1 MKIDRHLRIVKII
14 QSCFIKTVITK
25 YFIIQFGS
33 TEVIISNQKL
43 LCLFLEASS
52 ISAPGSFMFSLRNND
67 NLEPFKTPLKDEND
81 KNAIRREKENGP
93 IFGVGHDL
101 NIAHDAGSN
110 SLSLANFGASYQ
122 SPTGYTYG
130 QPNAQFLLAGSFK
143 FRLSEIE
150 VFYLIW
156 NSSYLLQGK

>member
-1 MKIDRHLRIVKII
+1 
-14 QSCFIKTVITK
+14 
-25 YFIIQFGS
+25 
-33 TEVIISNQKL
+33 
-43 LCLFLEASS
+43 
-52 ISAPGSFMFSLRNND
+52 MFSLRNND
-67 NLEPFKTPLKDEND
+67 NLEPFKAPLRDQND
-81 KNAIRREKENGP
+81 KNAIRREKGNGP
-93 IFGVGHDL
+93 IFGAGHDL

-150 VFYLIW
+150 VFYL
-156 NSSYLLQGK
+156 N